1 MYLNKKKSYKLTL
14 DIELIFPIEASNKDV
29 EEYLQFKYDFIAI
42 CNKSNPCILTPTYV
56 KGFSLKE
63 ISVNDSAT
71 DETTTLY

>member
-1 MYLNKKKSYKLTL
+1 MHLAKKKAFKLTL
-14 DIELIFPIEASNKDV
+14 DIELIFPIEASNIDV
-29 EEYLQFKYDFIAI
+29 EEYLQFKYGIIAI